1 MSNWRAN
8 WCTTELADLG
18 VASVQVLF
26 QQVYMCTW
34 CWVMS
39 RATHSLSHH
48 IQVLSSDY
56 TIDATQSQAVMLV
69 MVAPRHTPGLI
80 KNYKSCKNLC
90 TKQKIIESTFK
101 YPLFLKNECLP
112 IVDMGSIQETIKFN
126 IKHIPTTV
134 DNVSFLYNK
143 FCSHTSVI
151 L

>member
-1 MSNWRAN
+1 MYKCCSNK
-8 WCTTELADLG
+8 CTC
-18 VASVQVLF
+18 VVH
-26 QQVYMCTW
+26 VYMVLGHVQSYTLT
-34 CWVMS
+34 V
-39 RATHSLSHH
+39 TSHPSPIIRLH
-48 IQVLSSDY
+48 NCCY
-56 TIDATQSQAVMLV
+56 TVMLV

-90 TKQKIIESTFK
+90 TRQKIIESTFK

-143 FCSHTSVI
+143 FCSHTSVM